1 MSAQASLQGLRGAVE
16 GKKEEIFRVTQ
27 KIGKRKR

>member
-16 GKKEEIFRVTQ
+16 EE
-27 KIGKRKR
+27 KIGKFFEKLENLKVES